1 MRAGRTPGRQD
12 CLRRAGGRLDCPRP
26 PSLAGSGSVSA
37 HCWRGTS
44 ESMAAPRRTP
54 WRPGRALAGVLLQ
67 MTRIG
72 SPTYLLSYRFGGPPS
87 RRPGGRQGGLS
98 APWLTTGALLQE
110 PDSDASGASPG
121 RRPRPLPTITWALAR
136 TVLLRASWRAPADA
150 RLTKLLTRLS
160 IHQAIDSHAQQSLA
174 APAWPRLVPCVRGR
188 RSWPRSQ
195 AVHGTGQP

>member
-1 MRAGRTPGRQD
+1 LRWPGGMRAGRTPGRQD

-44 ESMAAPRRTP
+44 ESMAGPRRTP
-54 WRPGRALAGVLLQ
+54 WRPGRTLAGVLPQ
-67 MTRIG
+67 MTRIV

-87 RRPGGRQGGLS
+87 RRPGGRQGGLG
-98 APWLTTGALLQE
+98 APWRATGALLQE

-136 TVLLRASWRAPADA
+136 TVLLRASWRTCRCSA
-150 RLTKLLTRLS
+150 
-160 IHQAIDSHAQQSLA
+160 HQVIDKVIDSPGYRFTRAAVACRAGLA
-174 APAWPRLVPCVRGR
+174 ETGAVCPRPSVL
-188 RSWPRSQ
+188 
-195 AVHGTGQP
+195 AT